1 LRALPR
7 AINLIHYRLSVSSRL
22 NDLVLHGDFGTGLRL
37 LSTHHPIVW
46 VLILHVVLMHFL
58 KLYLQVLFEVS
69 ALLFYQFKLRLELPR
84 RRRLKLCL
92 RTAVILVEIHG
103 IVGMMMCANGA
114 KAHAKIAI
122 VSFAAKRVESPATHT

>member
-1 LRALPR
+1 
-7 AINLIHYRLSVSSRL
+7 
-22 NDLVLHGDFGTGLRL
+22 
-37 LSTHHPIVW
+37 
-46 VLILHVVLMHFL
+46 MHLL

-122 VSFAAKRVESPATHT
+122 VSFAAKRVESPATHTWDGWDVFNCRVHLIFLNGWRGALAINLLLRGVKVSTV